1 MPKVDVKLNGITISM
16 IIDTGASTD
25 IIDEKDFAIVNQTNN
40 LELQPSTRC
49 IFAYGADSQLM
60 VVGQFVISIEA
71 DMKSVQTMIHVIQG
85 NNGSLLSYRTA
96 CNLGLIHVNVKHI
109 CDNPR
114 VCNMLLQNYAKLFE
128 GIGRLK
134 NAEVTLHIDE
144 RVPPVAQAT
153 RRIPFHMRK
162 AVAKELINQ
171 EEQGIIEKVEGP
183 TPWVSPLVIIAK
195 KNGEVR
201 LCIDMRRANKAINR
215 ERHPSPTVD
224 DLVHNLNG
232 ATVFTKLDLR
242 QGYHQVPLLPE
253 SRYITTFTTHKGLR
267 RYTRLN
273 FGTNSASEMFQNII
287 SEQIRDIPGTINI
300 SDDVIVFGKILAEH
314 DKALQA
320 VFERFSTAGLSLNKT
335 KCEFNKNSLTFF
347 GFIFSDKGISPDP
360 RKVRAIQDAKPP
372 TSTQG
377 VRSFLGMA
385 TYCAKFI
392 QSFSDISQPLRE
404 LTKKDVLFIW
414 TKVHGQAFDKIK
426 RLLTSK
432 TIMAYSDQQKE
443 TELITDASPVGLS
456 AILFQKT
463 PGQNNREV
471 VAYASRPLS
480 DVESR
485 YSQTEKETLA
495 IVWAIERLHLY
506 LYGGHFTLYTDCKPV
521 QLIFGNPKSKPPAR
535 IERWNLRLQGY
546 DFSVVHTK
554 GNQNR

>member
-1 MPKVDVKLNGITISM
+1 
-16 IIDTGASTD
+16 
-25 IIDEKDFAIVNQTNN
+25 
-40 LELQPSTRC
+40 
-49 IFAYGADSQLM
+49 M

-71 DMKSVQTMIHVIQG
+71 DMKSVQTMIHVIQEK
-85 NNGSLLSYRTA
+85 NCSLLSYRTA

-109 CDNPR
+109 CDSTR
-114 VCNMLLQNYAKLFE
+114 VCNMLLQNYPKLFE

-153 RRIPFHMRK
+153 RRIPSHMRK

-171 EEQGIIEKVEGP
+171 EEQRIIEKVEGA
-183 TPWVSPLVIIAK
+183 TPWVSSLVIIPK

-201 LCIDMRRANKAINR
+201 LCIDMRRENKAINH

-242 QGYHQVPLLPE
+242 QGYHQVPLSPE

-300 SDDVIVFGKILAEH
+300 SDDVIVFGKIQAEH

-404 LTKKDVLFIW
+404 LTKKDVLFFW

-426 RLLTSK
+426 WLLTSK

-463 PGQNNREV
+463 PGQNNR
-471 VAYASRPLS
+471 
-480 DVESR
+480 
-485 YSQTEKETLA
+485 
-495 IVWAIERLHLY
+495 
-506 LYGGHFTLYTDCKPV
+506 
-521 QLIFGNPKSKPPAR
+521 
-535 IERWNLRLQGY
+535 
-546 DFSVVHTK
+546 
-554 GNQNR
+554 

>member
-1 MPKVDVKLNGITISM
+1 MCPAKGQTCNKCGKMNHFAKVCLSKQSKSHDKSRAHEQPQPQHKNRPNSHIHQVISSEPHQKSDSSSDEYLYTLGDTANTTVPKVDVKLNGITISM

-49 IFAYGADSQLM
+49 IFAYGADSQLI

-109 CDNPR
+109 CDNSR
-114 VCNMLLQNYAKLFE
+114 VCNMLLQNYANLFE

-144 RVPPVAQAT
+144 RVPPIAQAT

-162 AVAKELINQ
+162 AVAKELMNQ

-183 TPWVSPLVIIAK
+183 TPWVSPLVIIPK
-195 KNGEVR
+195 KNGEIR

-253 SRYITTFTTHKGLR
+253 SRYITTFTTYKGLR

-300 SDDVIVFGKILAEH
+300 SDDVIVFGKIQAEH

-320 VFERFSTAGLSLNKT
+320 VFERFSAAGLSLNKT

-360 RKVRAIQDAKPP
+360 RKV
-372 TSTQG
+372 
-377 VRSFLGMA
+377 
-385 TYCAKFI
+385 
-392 QSFSDISQPLRE
+392 
-404 LTKKDVLFIW
+404 
-414 TKVHGQAFDKIK
+414 
-426 RLLTSK
+426 
-432 TIMAYSDQQKE
+432 
-443 TELITDASPVGLS
+443 
-456 AILFQKT
+456 
-463 PGQNNREV
+463 
-471 VAYASRPLS
+471 
-480 DVESR
+480 
-485 YSQTEKETLA
+485 
-495 IVWAIERLHLY
+495 
-506 LYGGHFTLYTDCKPV
+506 
-521 QLIFGNPKSKPPAR
+521 
-535 IERWNLRLQGY
+535 
-546 DFSVVHTK
+546 
-554 GNQNR
+554 